1 MESKQA
7 ASTPSSYAWFTSNNP
22 SPSGSLFT
30 HNGAFLALGDG
41 VEDINKIRI
50 KNKENKE

>member
-7 ASTPSSYAWFTSNNP
+7 ASPSYAWFTFNNP

-30 HNGAFLALGDG
+30 HNGAFQALGNG
-41 VEDINKIRI
+41 LQDINKIRI
-50 KNKENKE
+50 DKE